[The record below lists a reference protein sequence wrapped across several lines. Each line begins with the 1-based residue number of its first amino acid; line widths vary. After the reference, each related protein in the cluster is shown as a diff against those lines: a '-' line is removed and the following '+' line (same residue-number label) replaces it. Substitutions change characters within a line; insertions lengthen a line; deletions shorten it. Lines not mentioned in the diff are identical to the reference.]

1 MFEMAVSLYNLGIC
15 AVQVI
20 SNNYIV
26 LLKYSFIPFSV
37 KVLNQHI

>member
-1 MFEMAVSLYNLGIC
+1 MAVSLYNLGIC

-20 SNNYIV
+20 FNIMFIA

-37 KVLNQHI
+37 KALNQHI